1 MQIHSKILDV
11 IMDDSEI
18 SWKAIIYELVRQE
31 EMDLGDIDVSEIAQ
45 QYVKLLKEAKQM
57 DLKVSGKV
65 ILAAAFLLK
74 IKSVRLLDNSLDM
87 FNKMMN
93 PEDQK
98 KETDEDDKRLEPRKN
113 VDYTQLIPKIPQPR
127 KRKVSVQDLINA
139 LEKALQVKER
149 RVSNYIKKTEVNIDI
164 PDVEFDISKLID
176 MIYYK
181 VDEHYNT
188 KQSDLYFHH
197 LLPSQSPM
205 DKVMYFLPLLHLENH
220 GKIAMNQKEHL
231 GDIHIKKRDKVAEAL
246 ESTNDQLDEE

>member
-1 MQIHSKILDV
+1 MQIHNKILDV

-18 SWKAIIYELVRQE
+18 SWKAIIYELVKQE
-31 EMDLGDIDVSEIAQ
+31 EMDPGDIDVSLIAQ
-45 QYVKLLKEAKQM
+45 EYVQLLKNAKQM

-93 PEDQK
+93 PEEK
-98 KETDEDDKRLEPRKN
+98 KESDENKPLQPRKN
-113 VDYTQLIPKIPQPR
+113 IDYSQLIPKIPQPR

-149 RVSNYIKKTEVNIDI
+149 RVNNYIKKTEVNLNI
-164 PDVEFDISKLID
+164 PEVEFDITKLID
-176 MIYYK
+176 TLYYK
-181 VDEHYNT
+181 INQHYST
-188 KQSDLYFHH
+188 KDVNLYFHH
-197 LLPSQSPM
+197 LLPSQSPL

-220 GKIAMNQKEHL
+220 DKISMNQKKHF
-231 GDIHIKKRDKVAEAL
+231 GDILIKKKEI
-246 ESTNDQLDEE
+246 SLDPVTDNIDTE